1 MDVKGAQALADRL
14 ALDGRIDETQRGRRI
29 RAYARGREDA
39 SRMPLGE
46 RDRRI
51 ARYLALAGY
60 YNDQHRAYWLGVIR
74 EARS

>member
-1 MDVKGAQALADRL
+1 MPPINRRL
-14 ALDGRIDETQRGRRI
+14 

-39 SRMPLGE
+39 RRMPLGE
-46 RDRRI
+46 RERKI

-60 YNDQHRAYWLGVIR
+60 YNEQHRAYWLGVMR